1 MYETIKNLFK
11 LLRPAQRKRFYKL
24 QILVIFMSVF
34 EILGISSIVPFIT
47 LVADPS
53 VLEQDN
59 LVAKIYI
66 ASGIIDSNMFLV
78 LLGCSVLILL
88 FFASCFSMFTLW
100 RLCMFANQLGA
111 EISDELYS
119 YYLKQSWLFHASSS
133 SSQLTKK
140 IANET
145 MRVTTGILLPI
156 MKMNQQGMLGF
167 SLSLGLIIYD
177 PIIASV
183 GFCIFGI
190 AYLILFKFVRSRLEQ
205 NGKKISQIFEQRFR
219 LMNDGFGGIKDIL
232 LLGRDNDFI
241 KRFSNSGK
249 LLSYSQGTNQA
260 LSQTPRYLMELVAFG
275 SIISLILF
283 FIIINNSNLGALL
296 SVLSLYAI
304 ATLKIVPAFQKV
316 YANAATIRGNI
327 AAFHSIQQDL
337 INALNLDLSVN
348 QITKNSIYPNNKIS
362 LEGISFRYPNKSLP
376 AITNLNISIDA
387 NSVVGIVGS
396 SGSGKSTLIDLIL
409 GLIEPQKGCLKVDNQ
424 IINQSNVRSW
434 QNNIGFVS
442 QSIFLSE
449 GTIAENIAFGL
460 SNNEI
465 EISKVEKAIK
475 LAHLDELVNSLEDG
489 INTKVGER
497 GVQLS
502 GGQRQRIG
510 IARALYNE
518 SEVLIFDEATSSL
531 DGVTENLIM
540 NAIYEFTGKKTIIII
555 AHRLKTIQGCDQI
568 FFLNQGRVVDKGT
581 YQDLIEKNEH
591 FQQMALRS

>member
-1 MYETIKNLFK
+1 
-11 LLRPAQRKRFYKL
+11 
-24 QILVIFMSVF
+24 
-34 EILGISSIVPFIT
+34 
-47 LVADPS
+47 
-53 VLEQDN
+53 
-59 LVAKIYI
+59 
-66 ASGIIDSNMFLV
+66 
-78 LLGCSVLILL
+78 
-88 FFASCFSMFTLW
+88 
-100 RLCMFANQLGA
+100 MFANQLGA